1 MTGPTPGVRVVED
14 MPQMNPYRVKAP
26 VFTQTHVAGHTLKI
40 APLHGTTILA
50 VRHMKEVVV
59 AGDGQVT
66 LDAVVVKHNARKVRR
81 IYNDQILVGFAGATA
96 DALNLSERLE
106 GKLERYNG
114 NLTRA
119 AVELARDWRTDK
131 YLRRLEALMIAAD
144 QSRTF
149 LISGNGDVIEPD
161 EGVIGI
167 GSGGV
172 AAQAAARALIEH
184 STLSARDIAAR
195 SMEIAASIC
204 IYTNTSIVLEQ
215 L

>member
-1 MTGPTPGVRVVED
+1 MMTAD
-14 MPQMNPYRVKAP
+14 Q
-26 VFTQTHVAGHTLKI
+26 HHTM
-40 APLHGTTILA
+40 HGTTILA
-50 VRHMKEVVV
+50 VRHRCKVVL
-59 AGDGQVT
+59 AGDGQVSLQNT
-66 LDAVVVKHNARKVRR
+66 IIKHQARKVRR

-106 GKLERYNG
+106 AKLERYNG
-114 NLTRA
+114 NLTRS

-131 YLRRLEALMIAAD
+131 LLRRLEALMIAAD
-144 QSRTF
+144 KERLF

-172 AAQAAARALIEH
+172 AAQAAAAALLQHTELEADQVARA
-184 STLSARDIAAR
+184 AMAIAAR
-195 SMEIAASIC
+195 LCVFTNDYLTMEEMD
-204 IYTNTSIVLEQ
+204 L